1 MHGSTTSVL
10 SRIWYVTYV
19 IDYRVYLMAWSSAK
33 KGSMVIGPLLL
44 LLLLLQCSV
53 DRHLHL
59 ESIVLEGQPADK
71 VLELLV
77 LFVQAPKLGFC
88 QCQLVI

>member
-1 MHGSTTSVL
+1 MHVFGVA
-10 SRIWYVTYV
+10 V
-19 IDYRVYLMAWSSAK
+19 VYLMGWSSAK
-33 KGSMVIGPLLL
+33 LKSSMVIGPLLL
-44 LLLLLQCSV
+44 LHQCSV

-59 ESIVLEGQPADK
+59 ESIVLEGHPADK

>member
-1 MHGSTTSVL
+1 MHAWIDDVRPFEDL
-10 SRIWYVTYV
+10 VRTYV
-19 IDYRVYLMAWSSAK
+19 IDNRVYLMAWSSAK

-44 LLLLLQCSV
+44 QQQCSV